1 MREKAGN
8 LKSVYKT
15 KYLEFSQSQAT
26 LDLAVVF

>member
-8 LKSVYKT
+8 ITSIYKR

>member
-8 LKSVYKT
+8 SNSVYKR
-15 KYLEFSQSQAT
+15 KYLEFSQSQST